1 MNSLAMVWDL
11 EEVAVKHFVFSYEIL
26 IVWKFLEALRLACRS
41 VTDDAVEPLWSR
53 LLIFQ
58 MKY

>member
-1 MNSLAMVWDL
+1 MEQFVNFANEIFMV
-11 EEVAVKHFVFSYEIL
+11 S
-26 IVWKFLEALRLACRS
+26 KFLDALRLACRS

-53 LLIFQ
+53 LRIFT